1 MQIEFKSE
9 SRLQSFIDNPKKAL
23 WSLAVPIMFGMGIQ
37 TLYNIVDMIFIGQL
51 GGDSITGVALNMPL
65 FFLMLGL
72 TMGLG
77 TGVTATIARFI
88 GEEDK
93 NSADNAAEHALI
105 IAGSIAIIF
114 TSIGFIFGEDILI
127 SFGAKGSIL
136 EIAWDYLFYILL
148 GLPFMVFSGFFRS
161 ILAGEGDM
169 KFPMMVAGLGTVLNI
184 LLDPIF
190 IFKLESFG
198 GFGLGMGVK
207 GAAAA
212 TVISQIIVFVIFIYM
227 LFIKEHAYITFRL
240 KDFSPS
246 NNILWNIIKIGLPAS
261 VSMLIMAI
269 GQGVFNKILIY
280 YPNGSEYVAGY
291 QIAGRLDMLIFLP
304 IFSIA
309 GALTTIVGMFF
320 GARKFDELFGIV
332 KYGSKSAF
340 LISTSVSFLVFIF
353 APEMTSLFTEDSNI
367 QKVSISFLRHLTLIY
382 PLVSLAITSGR
393 VLQGLGKGVPVLVI
407 TTVRVL
413 GLSAPLAIYFSV
425 YLNKSVE
432 WNWYAIMISATVAFI
447 IAITWLKIEL
457 DKLRKEIN
465 FRKTELNRPNEIPNL
480 EST

>member
-1 MQIEFKSE
+1 MQLDYKSE
-9 SRLQSFIDNPKKAL
+9 SRLQSFIDNPQKAL
-23 WSLAVPIMFGMGIQ
+23 WSLAIPIMFGMGIQ

-51 GGDSITGVALNMPL
+51 GGEAITGVALNMPL

-88 GEEDK
+88 GEDNK
-93 NSADNAAEHALI
+93 VNADNAAEHALI
-105 IAGSIAIIF
+105 IGGSIALVF
-114 TSIGFIFGEDILI
+114 TSIGLIFGKNILI
-127 SFGAKGSIL
+127 SFGAEGNIL
-136 EIAWDYLFYILL
+136 RIAWDYLFFILL

-184 LLDPIF
+184 ILDPFF
-190 IFKLESFG
+190 IFELKSFG
-198 GFGLGMGVK
+198 GIGLALGVK
-207 GAAAA
+207 GAALA
-212 TVISQIIVFVIFIYM
+212 TVISQIIVFIIFIYM

-246 NNILWNIIKIGLPAS
+246 KTILMSIIKIGLPAS
-261 VSMLIMAI
+261 LSMLIMAI

-291 QIAGRLDMLIFLP
+291 QVAGRLDMLIFLP
-304 IFSIA
+304 IFAIA

-320 GARKFDELFGIV
+320 GAGKIEELLSIV

-340 LISTSVSFLVFIF
+340 LISSFISIFVFIF
-353 APEMTSLFTEDSNI
+353 APEMTGFFTNDLNI

-382 PLVSLAITSGR
+382 PLVSIAITSGR
-393 VLQGLGKGVPVLVI
+393 VLQGLGKGIPVLVI

-413 GLSAPLAIYFSV
+413 GLSAPLAIYFSI
-425 YLNKSVE
+425 YLNKPVE
-432 WNWYAIMISATVAFI
+432 WNWYAIMISASVAFI
-447 IAITWLKIEL
+447 IAISWLKVEL
-457 DKLRKEIN
+457 DKLKRG
-465 FRKTELNRPNEIPNL
+465 LDL
-480 EST
+480 EK